1 MNADLGENAMADVV
15 DGDGSG
21 AQRRP
26 DAEHG
31 GRDVSQGSDTEA
43 VEPPGEEPESE
54 ATEPESR
61 VGEPETETQTGET
74 EPETAE
80 PKAPDTGDDAPD
92 AAADAGEPASD
103 DDESRDDES
112 HDESVSEQDEARA
125 ARRLRRARRMRG
137 VKVGLLVV
145 TTVTSL
151 GVAAAFSFT
160 AWDVQHL
167 TRNLKHA
174 ALLPSGFTEPP
185 EPVDAYGQSPINILL
200 IGSDTRDTAADCDLG
215 GDCVS
220 GQANDGANAD
230 SEMIVHLSADRSN
243 VTVLSIPRD
252 TETQLPA
259 CAGGGR
265 GMINSALS
273 YGPACQVAA
282 DVQLTGIP
290 IDHFID
296 FDFSGVIDLSNEVGG
311 VPVCVSAAVHDPNS
325 GLTIGGGTTN
335 VQGKQA
341 LEFLRTRDAFYDGS
355 DLGREQASHIFM
367 SSLLRKVKQNATLT
381 NLGQLQSIAE
391 TVTQYTTVDNGLDS
405 ALGLIDLGED
415 FGEVASD
422 RVTFLTMPW
431 QQDTDESDSYY
442 YDRVEASPQAT
453 SIFAAVRQD
462 ESFTTSG
469 GSGQT
474 PSAPLSASLTPSP
487 SLSPSSTVASPGSS
501 GDGAGTDPTGQASA
515 STAAKASEQAAALR
529 HPGHVSVVNA
539 SGSTERYETVVP
551 QVFKDGFVYTSGSD
565 ATSTTPNTT
574 LVYSLKESSAAQELA
589 ADLNLPGTALQE
601 TTGTSTTM
609 VLTIGADWTSGTT
622 YDAAES
628 TYSASAAISVPSDSY
643 EENGAN
649 TSECVQANPDY
660 ETGSAA
666 GSANSGQ

>member
-1 MNADLGENAMADVV
+1 MMKADLGENAMTDVV
-15 DGDGSG
+15 AGDGPG
-21 AQRRP
+21 EQEQP
-26 DAEHG
+26 DTEHG
-31 GRDVSQGSDTEA
+31 GRDVSQ
-43 VEPPGEEPESE
+43 ESE
-54 ATEPESR
+54 TQGANDEEAGAGR
-61 VGEPETETQTGET
+61 V
-74 EPETAE
+74 AE
-80 PKAPDTGDDAPD
+80 
-92 AAADAGEPASD
+92 AASGEPADVGEAEGGSESAAGEA
-103 DDESRDDES
+103 DEAGGDGGDGGDE
-112 HDESVSEQDEARA
+112 DGGDGEGDEARA
-125 ARRLRRARRMRG
+125 ERRRRRNRRVRG
-137 VKVGLLVV
+137 VKIGLLAV
-145 TTVTSL
+145 TTVASL
-151 GVAAAFSFT
+151 GVATAFSFA

-200 IGSDTRDTAADCDLG
+200 IGSDTRDTAQDCDLG
-215 GDCVS
+215 GDCVA
-220 GQANDGANAD
+220 GQANSGANAD

-265 GMINSALS
+265 GMINSALA

-282 DVQLTGIP
+282 DVMLTGIP

-355 DLGREQASHIFM
+355 DLGREQASHIFL

-381 NLGQLQSIAE
+381 NLVQLQSIAE

-405 ALGLIDLGED
+405 ALALIDLGED
-415 FGEVASD
+415 FGEVAPD

-442 YDRVEASPQAT
+442 YDRVEPSSAAAG
-453 SIFAAVRQD
+453 IFAAVKQD

-474 PSAPLSASLTPSP
+474 PAG
-487 SLSPSSTVASPGSS
+487 SLSPSPATSPSPSAPSPGSS
-501 GDGAGTDPTGQASA
+501 GSASVDPQAQASE
-515 STAAKASEQAAALR
+515 SSAAKASEQAAALA
-529 HPGHVSVVNA
+529 HPMHVNVVNA
-539 SGSTERYETVVP
+539 SGTTERFETVVP
-551 QVFKDGFVYTSGSD
+551 QVFQDGFVYTSGSD
-565 ATSTTPNTT
+565 ATSTTPTTT
-574 LVYSLKESSAAQELA
+574 LSYPAKDAAAAQELA
-589 ADLNLPGTALQE
+589 ADLSLPVGALEE
-601 TTGTSTTM
+601 TTGSASSPM
-609 VLTIGADWTSGTT
+609 VLTIGTDWTSGAT

-628 TYSASAAISVPSDSY
+628 TYSPSAAISVPSDSY
-643 EENGAN
+643 EENGADAS
-649 TSECVQANPDY
+649 TCVQANPDF
-660 ETGSAA
+660 ETGSAG
-666 GSANSGQ
+666 GSSGSGQ